1 MAIYFGV
8 KMSPIQMFHNL
19 SYSESRAALA
29 ILDDNNVVPTIVCYV
44 ENRPSQKK
52 LFNPAEKLDARIQGI
67 ISINEAE
74 YKKLNL
80 DNQTLNKFTLTKII
94 CEHPKLIQ
102 RPIVVKNDS
111 AVIGRPIYHLL
122 KLLSH

>member
-8 KMSPIQMFHNL
+8 KMSPIKMFHNL
-19 SYSESRAALA
+19 SYPESRTALA
-29 ILDDNNVVPTIVCYV
+29 ILDDNNIVPTIVCYV
-44 ENRPSQKK
+44 ENPLSQKK
-52 LFNPAEKLDARIQGI
+52 LFNSAEKLDARIRGI
-67 ISINEAE
+67 IRINEPE

-80 DNQTLNKFTLTKII
+80 DNQPLNQFTLTRII

-102 RPIVVKNDS
+102 RPIVVKNDI
-111 AVIGRPIYHLL
+111 AVIGRPIYNLL

>member
-8 KMSPIQMFHNL
+8 KMSPIKMFHNL

-29 ILDDNNVVPTIVCYV
+29 IPDDNNIVPTIMCYV
-44 ENRPSQKK
+44 ENPPSQTK
-52 LFNPAEKLDARIQGI
+52 LFNLAKKLDARTRGI
-67 ISINEAE
+67 IRMNEPE

-80 DNQTLNKFTLTKII
+80 DNQPLNQFTLTRII

-102 RPIVVKNDS
+102 RPIVVKNDI
-111 AVIGRPIYHLL
+111 AVIGRPIYNLL